1 MREQGTNGL
10 ERRKRMRGT
19 DSVVRWELVYSV
31 IGAALGAAFGG
42 VIHHTAIGFLAGA
55 FLGIAVDSILYL
67 ARKKRIG
74 KDMEQTI
81 RMK

>member
-42 VIHHTAIGFLAGA
+42 VIHHTAIGFL
-55 FLGIAVDSILYL
+55 GIAVDSILYL